1 MELTAP
7 HWNLEE
13 RTKKAKAAIRT
24 TIDLTGED
32 ILPLSY
38 KEAFEKV
45 QNPAY
50 WKEPTIPAIL
60 QNPKQAQRL
69 VDAITFFAGGAEM
82 EATRPGEHVQGWRV
96 TSKGYYH
103 YIGA

>member
-1 MELTAP
+1 MLTAK

-13 RTKKAKAAIRT
+13 REKESKKALKT

-38 KEAFEKV
+38 KETFEKV

-50 WKEPTIPAIL
+50 WKEPTIPAIVRDA
-60 QNPKQAQRL
+60 KQAQRL
-69 VDAITFFAGGAEM
+69 MDAISFFCGGAEM
-82 EATRPGEHVQGWRV
+82 EGTTPEEHVQGYRV